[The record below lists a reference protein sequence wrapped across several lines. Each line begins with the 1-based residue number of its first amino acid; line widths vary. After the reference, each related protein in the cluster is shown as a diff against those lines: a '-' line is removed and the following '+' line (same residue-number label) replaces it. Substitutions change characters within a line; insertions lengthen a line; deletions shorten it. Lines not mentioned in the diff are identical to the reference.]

1 MPMKP
6 KHPYRSPGCA
16 NLCENGEQYCE
27 EHKRLAER
35 HYEKFTRGYSAG
47 KRYGRSWKRLRD
59 RYAHKHPLC
68 ERCLKEGRYVT
79 VEEVHHIVPFS
90 EGGANDESNLMS
102 LCRSCHEKIHHAR
115 GDR

>member
-6 KHPYRSPGCA
+6 KRPCRSPGCA

-47 KRYGRSWKRLRD
+47 KR
-59 RYAHKHPLC
+59 
-68 ERCLKEGRYVT
+68 
-79 VEEVHHIVPFS
+79 
-90 EGGANDESNLMS
+90 
-102 LCRSCHEKIHHAR
+102 
-115 GDR
+115 